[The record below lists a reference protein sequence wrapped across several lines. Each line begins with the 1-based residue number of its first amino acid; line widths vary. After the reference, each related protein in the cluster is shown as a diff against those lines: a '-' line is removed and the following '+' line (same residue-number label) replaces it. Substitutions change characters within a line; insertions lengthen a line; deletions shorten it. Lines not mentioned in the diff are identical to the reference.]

1 MQNNRSAYAKKEE
14 TEDRRGTI
22 LRIAYRAFLQNGY
35 AATSMSSIASKVGGS
50 KATLYA
56 YFSSKEDLFAAVVE
70 EMCNDVVVLVSDAEV
85 EVHDFSSALSHLAE
99 RFIRLILRDENIATH
114 RLISAEANRFPELGR
129 AFYRSGPKRSRALL
143 ASFFERAIREDKLIS
158 ANTQQMAELF
168 TDLCKGELRERKL
181 WNVKPSPSEEDIKA
195 RVEQVVYVFLSAYG
209 IERPETP
216 K

>member
-1 MQNNRSAYAKKEE
+1 MQNNRSAYAQKEKS
-14 TEDRRGTI
+14 EDRRGTI